1 MKKILVQ
8 VLLMFISVWAFSQA
22 SYLSSFVVDGGNPN
36 GINTVSDGSTTGFA
50 EILGPSLAA
59 NQWSAVQ
66 AIPFVFE
73 FYGDTVT
80 HYKVSANGVVTFD
93 TSAIAVPGANG
104 SLPSASIPDKSICGM
119 WESFTSSPPTGTNDR
134 VYARVYG
141 TAPNRQYWIKWYS
154 YEYGSLTSV
163 ALGIVFEE
171 SSNNVYVVD
180 MGSAAGGTTTVGV
193 QLNSS
198 SAVQYGNSNIAFYG
212 NSTSNSNDNDY
223 YVFEPYTISA
233 NDAKIASILSPV
245 NPAAGNQ
252 NISVVLENFGN
263 NVINNVTVNWEVNG
277 VLQTPYNYSN
287 PIAVGGSTG
296 TVVIG
301 TYTFSNPYNSL
312 KVYTS
317 NPNGAIDVNNFNDTL
332 SAEYCS
338 GPLSGSYNIGGT
350 SPDFDNFTESVFAL
364 NNCGISS
371 PVVIHIADN
380 TYNENFELSY
390 IQGSSATNTVTFV
403 GESRDS
409 TILHH
414 IEIQAGAI
422 QLDSVHNLIL
432 KNFTIDNPIG
442 TYNYGVHMRNKC
454 NNIQFDSLKFIL
466 NAPFVDHC
474 GIVGSDNL
482 SDIDDEGAFGNN
494 ISISHCFFDNGYY
507 AIFFNGSSTDTNQYA
522 SNISIFDNMFEG
534 SLRGVDLNYV
544 DSIEINQNTITDV
557 STGVYMLRGNNVNI
571 SSNRIE
577 ANSRGL
583 DISNLNTNIETGE
596 SWIVNNFI
604 DGYNAGIDLSNIK
617 NTRFYHNTVKSNMLA
632 ALLSGCD
639 SFSVI
644 NNIFVSKEDQMISY
658 NDTIDFVL
666 DYNLYYKTGNDTN
679 NFRDGFI
686 QYSSLAAW
694 QAGNTTINMH
704 SLEGNPDFYSSTD
717 MHVYSSYFDNMG
729 DPALGIATDIDGQPR
744 PAGANPDMGADEYTA
759 FLNDVK
765 LIEVTNPISA
775 NRGCHVSGDSIVAKV
790 LNYGSATINLS
801 NSPVVFNTSLTGA
814 NNDLYQFA
822 LNTGLW
828 ASHDTMDVVIH
839 NVNLPDGGTTNFS
852 AYISNTADMFLPND
866 SIHSFATILTYAP
879 NITVSS
885 DSTTICEGSSVQLLA
900 QSNLMIPSFNNV
912 YSSTHTTPISDT
924 IAFSTDSIVI
934 SGLPYN
940 ANQLVFLIIDSLMHD
955 IIEEI
960 EIKLIAP
967 DSSEIFILDY
977 VDGDN
982 DANMLHTF
990 ISDTAST
997 RLDNGHA
1004 PYTGHYSPADPISS
1018 LTGSA
1023 NGTWKIV
1030 VADYSTDYHGNL
1042 FKWSLAFP
1050 KVNGAMYSWSP
1061 STTLNNSTIENPIA
1075 TPTNTT
1081 TYLVQVIDSMGC
1093 SKSDSITINVVIC
1106 TGLNNPEAQVL
1117 IYPNPAVDYFNIDFG
1132 SLPHDQYLLEVIN
1145 LGGQVV
1151 MSQNILYSG
1160 NTTNVD
1166 VSNLTA
1172 GSYIVSIKS
1181 SSETFKGKLL
1191 VE

>member
-1 MKKILVQ
+1 
-8 VLLMFISVWAFSQA
+8 MFISVWAFSQA
-22 SYLSSFVVDGGNPN
+22 SYLSSLVIDGGSPN
-36 GINTVSDGSTTGFA
+36 GINTVSDGSAVGFT

-59 NQWSAVQ
+59 NQWSSVQ
-66 AIPFVFE
+66 AIPFVFK

-93 TSAIAVPGANG
+93 TSAIAVPGANS
-104 SLPSASIPDKSICGM
+104 SLPTASIPDKSICGM

-134 VYARVYG
+134 VYTRVFG

-163 ALGIVFEE
+163 TLSIVFEE
-171 SSNNVYVVD
+171 SSNNIYVVD
-180 MGSAAGGTTTVGV
+180 MGSTAGGTTTVGV

-198 SAVQYGNSNIAFYG
+198 SAVQYGSSNIAFYG
-212 NSTSNSNDNDY
+212 NSTSMDYDNDY
-223 YVFEPYTISA
+223 YVFQPYTISA

-296 TVVIG
+296 TVMIG
-301 TYTFSNPYNSL
+301 TYTFTNPYNSL

-350 SPDFDNFTESVFAL
+350 SPDFDDFAESVFAL

-371 PVVIHIADN
+371 PVVIHVANN
-380 TYNENFELSY
+380 TYKENFELNY
-390 IQGSSATNTVTFV
+390 IQGSSSTNTVSFI

-409 TILHH
+409 TI
-414 IEIQAGAI
+414 IEHDRSLNGII
-422 QLDSVHNLIL
+422 QLDSVQHIL
-432 KNFTIDNPIG
+432 FKNFTLNNTAIS
-442 TYNYGVHMRNKC
+442 YSYGIHIRNKC
-454 NNIQFDSLKFIL
+454 NDIQIDSLSFL
-466 NAPFVDHC
+466 LYAGFVDKT
-474 GIVGSDNL
+474 GIVGSANPY
-482 SDIDDEGAFGNN
+482 DIDASGAFGNN
-494 ISISHCFFDNGYY
+494 ISITNCYFDNGYNS
-507 AIFFNGSSTDTNQYA
+507 IFFNGITSDTNLYPSNILISNNTIIESIHGIKIDHADSVNIFQNNITEVSNSLKIEYSNNVDVEENIFSASSTGLSLSYVNTSIHTGE
-522 SNISIFDNMFEG
+522 SNIINNMIYGE
-534 SLRGVDLNYV
+534 NYG
-544 DSIEINQNTITDV
+544 IIITDV
-557 STGVYMLRGNNVNI
+557 NK
-571 SSNRIE
+571 
-577 ANSRGL
+577 
-583 DISNLNTNIETGE
+583 TNI
-596 SWIVNNFI
+596 
-604 DGYNAGIDLSNIK
+604 
-617 NTRFYHNTVKSNMLA
+617 YHNTLKSDQTA
-632 ALLSGCD
+632 AYLNDCQDVFLR
-639 SFSVI
+639 
-644 NNIFVSKEDQMISY
+644 NNILTSEYSY
-658 NDTIDFVL
+658 ILNCPDSIDFDVN
-666 DYNLYYKTGNDTN
+666 YNLYYLTGSVTN
-679 NFRDGFI
+679 CFKDGANLF
-686 QYSSLAAW
+686 SSLSAW
-694 QAGNTTINMH
+694 QAGNTYINSH
-704 SLEGNPDFYSSTD
+704 SHYGNPDFYSAND
-717 MHVYSSYFDNMG
+717 LHVYSSYFDNLG

-814 NNDLYQFA
+814 NNDLYQFT
-822 LNTGLW
+822 LNSGLW

-839 NVNLPDGGTTNFS
+839 NVNLPDGGTTHFS
-852 AYISNTADMFLPND
+852 AYISNNADMFLPND

-879 NITVSS
+879 NIVVSS
-885 DSTTICEGSSVQLLA
+885 DSSTICEGSSVQLLV
-900 QSNLMIPSFNNV
+900 QSDLMIPTTYNV
-912 YSSTHTTPISDT
+912 FSSTHTTPISDT

-955 IIEEI
+955 IIDEI

-977 VDGDN
+977 ADGDS

-997 RLDNGHA
+997 RLYNGYA
-1004 PYTGHYSPADPISS
+1004 PYTGHYSPSQPISY

-1061 STTLNNSTIENPIA
+1061 SATLNNSTIENPIA

-1151 MSQNILYSG
+1151 MSQNLVHSG
-1160 NTTNVD
+1160 NTTSID